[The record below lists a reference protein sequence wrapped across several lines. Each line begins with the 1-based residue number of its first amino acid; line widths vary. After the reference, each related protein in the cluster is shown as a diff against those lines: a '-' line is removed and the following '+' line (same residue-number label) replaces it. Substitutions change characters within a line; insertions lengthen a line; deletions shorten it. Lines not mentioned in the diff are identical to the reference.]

1 MITTC
6 SSRYGRQVYTGFD
19 RAPAPETSSHM
30 ATGSGARSLP
40 DAFRLVAQRYPE
52 NIAVSDGSRS
62 LTYSQLDAESERFAA
77 GLHAYGVRPRDYVGL
92 IIDRSVQTPM
102 AILGTLKAGCAYV
115 PLDPTY
121 PTQWLRYVIN
131 DCQLT
136 TLLSD
141 DIKAPN
147 CSLPNAK
154 VIPLEGIYSS
164 DDIRPMAAH
173 IELDSPAYVIYT
185 SGSTG
190 EPKGCIISHRNVLS
204 LLHNTLPLFDFR
216 STDRW
221 TVFHSFSFD
230 FSVWE
235 LWGALLTGAA
245 ALCVSEDA
253 VAAEDLLELLLRERV
268 TVLSQVPSSFRAL
281 ARIYAASAGPPLDLR
296 YVIFGGESV
305 DMDVIQTFRVL
316 AAPKAPAIVNMYGI
330 TETTVHSTIKF
341 ITDTDYESET
351 NSPIGV
357 PLPHVAISI
366 RDDQMRPVP
375 YGQVGEM
382 YVGGDGLALGYLN
395 RPKLTAERFPTLDTA
410 QGPRRFY
417 RTGDLARETPL
428 GLNYVGR
435 NDEQVKI
442 RGYRIELGEI
452 EVALRAHDVVSDA
465 AVIAARR
472 ASGYGQ
478 HLIAC
483 VVTQRP
489 VTQRVLAAQLREHL
503 LALLPRYMA
512 PSQYLT
518 MHELPLTP
526 SGKLD
531 RRKLQ
536 LLVNSTDASG
546 Q

>member
-1 MITTC
+1 
-6 SSRYGRQVYTGFD
+6 
-19 RAPAPETSSHM
+19 M
-30 ATGSGARSLP
+30 ATGSGVRSLP
-40 DAFRLVAQRYPE
+40 DAFRLVAQRYPQ
-52 NIAVSDGSRS
+52 NMAVSDGTRS

-92 IIDRSVQTPM
+92 IIDRSVQTPI

-121 PTQWLRYVIN
+121 PAQWLRYVTN
-131 DCQLT
+131 DSRLT
-136 TLLSD
+136 TL
-141 DIKAPN
+141 
-147 CSLPNAK
+147 
-154 VIPLEGIYSS
+154 VS
-164 DDIRPMAAH
+164 DDIRVLNYMSNVEVIPFDGIYNSKGTRPMGAEV
-173 IELDSPAYVIYT
+173 ELDSPAYVIYT

-190 EPKGCIISHRNVLS
+190 EPKGCVISHRNVLS
-204 LLHNTLPLFDFR
+204 LMQNTLPLFDFR

-245 ALCVSEDA
+245 ALCVSDEA
-253 VAAEDLLELLLRERV
+253 LAAEDLLELLLQERV
-268 TVLSQVPSSFRAL
+268 TVLSQVPSAFRAF
-281 ARIYAASAGPPLDLR
+281 ARIYAASAGPALDLR
-296 YVIFGGESV
+296 YVFFGGESV
-305 DMDVIQTFRVL
+305 DMDVIQSFRTL
-316 AAPKAPAIVNMYGI
+316 AAAKAPAIVNMYGI
-330 TETTVHSTIKF
+330 TEATVHCTIKF
-341 ITDTDYESET
+341 ITDADYDSEMK
-351 NSPIGV
+351 SPIGR

-375 YGQVGEM
+375 FGEVGEM
-382 YVGGDGLALGYLN
+382 YVGGDGVALGYLN

-452 EVALRAHDVVSDA
+452 EVALRTHDVVSDA
-465 AVIAARR
+465 AVVPARR

-489 VTQRVLAAQLREHL
+489 VTQRVLAARLREHL

-512 PSQYLT
+512 PSQYLI
-518 MHELPLTP
+518 MPELPLTP

-531 RRKLQ
+531 RRRLQ
-536 LLVNSTDASG
+536 LLVNSTNASDR
-546 Q
+546 